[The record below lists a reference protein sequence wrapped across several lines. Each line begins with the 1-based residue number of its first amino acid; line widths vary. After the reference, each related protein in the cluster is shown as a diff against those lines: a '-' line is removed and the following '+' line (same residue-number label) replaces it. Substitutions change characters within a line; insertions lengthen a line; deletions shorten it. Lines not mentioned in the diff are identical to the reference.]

1 MQEPKKTSG
10 RGGARPGAG
19 RPRIGTKCFRVRLM
33 PEQYKKMM
41 RLGGSKWLRALIEKA
56 VK

>member
-19 RPRIGTKCFRVRLM
+19 RPRIGTKCYRVRLM
-33 PEQYKKMM
+33 PDQYKKMM